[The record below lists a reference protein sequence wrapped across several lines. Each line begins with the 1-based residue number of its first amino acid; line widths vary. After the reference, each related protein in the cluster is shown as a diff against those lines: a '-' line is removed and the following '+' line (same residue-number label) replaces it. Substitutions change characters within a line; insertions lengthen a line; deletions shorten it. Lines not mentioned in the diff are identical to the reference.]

1 MVSFIQSCIL
11 PMHQSH
17 GKGDWCQMCSEGDIF
32 AQKIGAL
39 APQRLWPEGLATVVS
54 CCFFLVWVEY
64 LCEDIFPWC
73 EV

>member
-54 CCFFLVWVEY
+54 CCFF
-64 LCEDIFPWC
+64 FGMG
-73 EV
+73 